1 MVNDLIVYI
10 RSSDIDTENWVH
22 QRVRK
27 AGDNPFM
34 VTPNSN
40 VILATFILEMYA
52 KCSSLNIARE
62 RLNKILKRNIF
73 AWKCY
78 RGPW

>member
-1 MVNDLIVYI
+1 VKYGIEANAYVA
-10 RSSDIDTENWVH
+10 RDIDTRNRVH

-34 VTPNSN
+34 ITSNSN
-40 VILATFILEMYA
+40 VILATLILEMYA
-52 KCSSLNIARE
+52 KYGILNIV
-62 RLNKILKRNIF
+62 RLVKKMSKRNIF

-78 RGPW
+78 HGEY